1 MMRGKLDY
9 LGDVLDVFAQI
20 ANGQGQGELER
31 GEVDQFH
38 YFTLNTS
45 NHWTGKEMGFG
56 TCAITG
62 LRGNLVQLWAI
73 IDK

>member
-31 GEVDQFH
+31 GEVDQF
-38 YFTLNTS
+38 
-45 NHWTGKEMGFG
+45 GEKGDFG
-56 TCAITG
+56 PASKF
-62 LRGNLVQLWAI
+62 
-73 IDK
+73 DFKDS